1 MEVSQLNTK
10 THFHARSNSMP
21 SRPHPL
27 ILQCNEHLDR
37 LRSSNE
43 ASSSSSS
50 LNHKLGGLQDL
61 HECVEKL
68 FQLSI
73 SQEALNHECQENRV
87 DELLN
92 GSLRLLDVCTAAKD
106 SLLHTKEC
114 MRELQSVMRRRKG
127 GEVELKA
134 EIKKFLTSRKVVKK
148 AISKALA
155 NLKGTSKNC
164 NISSANN
171 DNQLISLLENVEVVT
186 LSTFQA
192 LLQLISGATQSK
204 SSSWSLVSKKVSC
217 SQLADK
223 SEFAQL
229 DDALQSNMF
238 AQTSPRLATNIALP
252 PQPSPPAPVAKS
264 ASPSTSP
271 THAKARNGKKG
282 FDDTVYDGV
291 FRFRHSTHDDDK
303 CFVSFYPRRRSHD
316 NNHGFRFIIV
326 ECYVSNGKI
335 MPYFVSSKPSSS
347 PFLAFA

>member
-1 MEVSQLNTK
+1 MNTK
-10 THFHARSNSMP
+10 SHFHARSNSMP

-68 FQLSI
+68 FQLPL
-73 SQEALNHECQENRV
+73 SQEALNHEFQENRV

-114 MRELQSVMRRRKG
+114 MREFQSVMRRRKG

-134 EIKKFLTSRKVVKK
+134 EVKKFLISRKVVKK

-155 NLKGTSKNC
+155 NLKGTRKNC
-164 NISSANN
+164 NISSANK
-171 DNQLISLLENVEVVT
+171 DNQLVSLLESVEVIT
-186 LSTFQA
+186 LSTFQS
-192 LLQLISGATQSK
+192 LLQLISGTTQSK
-204 SSSWSLVSKKVSC
+204 SNSWSLVSKLMQTKKVGC
-217 SQLADK
+217 SQLAHE

-229 DDALQSNMF
+229 DEELQSCMF
-238 AQTSPRLATNIALP
+238 AQTSKFENTNNLQAQLEKLESLSQDLEEGREFLVRRLIKTRVALLNIL
-252 PQPSPPAPVAKS
+252 
-264 ASPSTSP
+264 
-271 THAKARNGKKG
+271 
-282 FDDTVYDGV
+282 
-291 FRFRHSTHDDDK
+291 
-303 CFVSFYPRRRSHD
+303 
-316 NNHGFRFIIV
+316 NH
-326 ECYVSNGKI
+326 
-335 MPYFVSSKPSSS
+335 
-347 PFLAFA
+347 